1 MHEMCKYVK
10 ENQDPKE
17 FNNIKCLQN
26 ELNSIIDNNKQNHY
40 SRLSNKLIDP
50 MTSSK
55 VYWSTLKMFLNNN
68 KIPCIPSLSHQNKYV
83 TDFKEKAEI
92 FNSFFP
98 EQCSFLNNSNKLLSA
113 FLKRTEKVISSIS
126 LSSNDIAKIIWDLD
140 PNEAHGHNMISI
152 RMLKICGEPISKLLE
167 IIFKSCIRKGRF
179 PSEWKKVNVVPVD
192 KKGDKQVSISYRPV
206 SLLQIW
212 GKIFERLLFD
222 ICLSFLLAT

>member
-1 MHEMCKYVK
+1 MIFLFNKTVKNIFCNCLPYETVTFADRDTASKVSKYGVSSGPYFPVFAPEKTPYLDTFHAVRCMKCINMLK
-10 ENQDPKE
+10 ENQDLKV

-26 ELNSIIDNNKQNHY
+26 ELNSIIDSNKQNHY

-98 EQCSFLNNSNKLLSA
+98 EQCCFLNNSNKLLSA
-113 FLKRTEKVISSIS
+113 FLKRTEKVLSSIS
-126 LSSNDIAKIIWDLD
+126 LSSNDIAKII
-140 PNEAHGHNMISI
+140 
-152 RMLKICGEPISKLLE
+152 
-167 IIFKSCIRKGRF
+167 
-179 PSEWKKVNVVPVD
+179 
-192 KKGDKQVSISYRPV
+192 
-206 SLLQIW
+206 
-212 GKIFERLLFD
+212 
-222 ICLSFLLAT
+222 

>member
-10 ENQDPKE
+10 ENQDPKV

-26 ELNSIIDNNKQNHY
+26 ELNSIIDSNKQNHY

-50 MTSSK
+50 MTSS
-55 VYWSTLKMFLNNN
+55 
-68 KIPCIPSLSHQNKYV
+68 
-83 TDFKEKAEI
+83 KEKAEI

-113 FLKRTEKVISSIS
+113 FLKRTEKVISSIL

-192 KKGDKQVSISYRPV
+192 KKGDKQVSKSYRPV

>member
-10 ENQDPKE
+10 ENQDPKV

-26 ELNSIIDNNKQNHY
+26 ELNSIIDSNKQNHY

-50 MTSSK
+50 MTSS
-55 VYWSTLKMFLNNN
+55 
-68 KIPCIPSLSHQNKYV
+68 
-83 TDFKEKAEI
+83 KEKAEI

-192 KKGDKQVSISYRPV
+192 KKGDKQVSKSYRPV

>member
-26 ELNSIIDNNKQNHY
+26 ELNSIIDSNKQNHY

-50 MTSSK
+50 MTSS
-55 VYWSTLKMFLNNN
+55 
-68 KIPCIPSLSHQNKYV
+68 
-83 TDFKEKAEI
+83 KEKAEI

-167 IIFKSCIRKGRF
+167 IILKSCIRKGRF